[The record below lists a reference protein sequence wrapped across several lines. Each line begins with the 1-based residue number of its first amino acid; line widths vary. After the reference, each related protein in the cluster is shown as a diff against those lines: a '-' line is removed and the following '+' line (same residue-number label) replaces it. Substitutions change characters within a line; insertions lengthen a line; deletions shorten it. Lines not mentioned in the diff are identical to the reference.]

1 VKEDDGES
9 VLDRAGIQD
18 ARFSSSPDTLKS
30 FGRIQGRPHGA
41 EDARHSSGCARDCLK
56 ELQVVH
62 LHSRCHRI
70 RKSAESRYCILSC
83 ILSSPASSILY
94 APLQVCIQHTHILD
108 NGFISS
114 EGAYMPFLIPS
125 QSFFVYTISH
135 LPMQNMQ
142 HFARNRKTTDDVIFY
157 LRETNPLW
165 SFRFL

>member
-1 VKEDDGES
+1 MRGENKRWVRVKEDDGES

-83 ILSSPASSILY
+83 ILSSRAPPASSILY
-94 APLQVCIQHTHILD
+94 APLQACIQHMHILGHSLHLTMMHTCLFSFHR
-108 NGFISS
+108 NHS
-114 EGAYMPFLIPS
+114 PS
-125 QSFFVYTISH
+125 IRSLVY
-135 LPMQNMQ
+135 LC
-142 HFARNRKTTDDVIFY
+142 KTCNVLHVTGKK
-157 LRETNPLW
+157 R
-165 SFRFL
+165 